1 MPSVYLNPSNET
13 NEFIIGGTQ
22 EYYMNKIADAMV
34 PYLKGSGIEVTRS
47 APGKSLSK
55 VIEESNKGNYDL
67 HIGLG
72 SISSPYFSTG
82 ALQGP
87 AVLYYDDNEKGK
99 QAAEFIA
106 ENFKAVYPRPNLV
119 AIVSNQTFSELK
131 DTKAPSVL
139 VEVGY
144 NNNTLDAYW
153 IRDNTDA
160 IGRIIA
166 LGVSQYFGI
175 PFLKQ
180 QTKER

>member
-1 MPSVYLNPSNET
+1 MPKVYLSPSNQ
-13 NEFIIGGTQ
+13 NDEFIIGGSE

-34 PYLKGSGIEVTRS
+34 PYLRGSGIEVTRS
-47 APGKSLSK
+47 EPGKDLSMA
-55 VIEESNKGNYDL
+55 IEESNAGNYDL

-82 ALQGP
+82 SQQGP
-87 AVLYYDDNEKGK
+87 IVLYYNDNNKGK
-99 QAAEFIA
+99 QAAEVIA
-106 ENFKAVYPRPNLV
+106 DNFKSIYPRPNLV
-119 AIVSNQTFSELK
+119 ATSSNQTLSELK

-144 NNNTLDAYW
+144 HNNTLDAYW
-153 IRDNTDA
+153 IRDNIDA

-175 PFLKQ
+175 PFVKP
-180 QTKER
+180 QTKEK